1 MPKGLYFFSCLPSFP
16 LGKPSSRAG
25 HLPIPLLFL
34 YGVPVE
40 CEAPE
45 PREDGQLIHL
55 SEALDA
61 VAMEVEDTQVE
72 ESGQDLLG
80 KKPKARL
87 DRSLELCSG
96 LT

>member
-1 MPKGLYFFSCLPSFP
+1 MK
-16 LGKPSSRAG
+16 
-25 HLPIPLLFL
+25 
-34 YGVPVE
+34 

-45 PREDGQLIHL
+45 SREDGQLIHL

-61 VAMEVEDTQVE
+61 VTMEVEDTQVE
-72 ESGQDLLG
+72 KSGQDLLG

-87 DRSLELCSG
+87 DRSPELCSG